1 LAGKYDG
8 ALSPASKACSRRV
21 IEMRSQNFEH
31 EPEHALKN
39 VEPWVSSSLS
49 KHVKHLTSRAAFL
62 NLPDP
67 SDSQLE

>member
-1 LAGKYDG
+1 
-8 ALSPASKACSRRV
+8 
-21 IEMRSQNFEH
+21 MRSQNFEH